1 MMIDICSI
9 KISKLKTKKPIMK
22 NLITLTDEQLIA
34 LFKEGNTYAMEVL
47 VNRHKSRIYT
57 SIYLLV
63 KDKYL
68 AEDIFQDLFIKV
80 IDTFRAGK
88 YKEENKFLQWAM
100 RIAHNLCVDHFR
112 KVKSKPIIRTSEG
125 ADIFDV
131 LNFAEASTEDKIIRE
146 QSNEKI
152 MKLVAM
158 LPEDQREIIIL
169 RHFADLKFREISKIL
184 NCSVSTALGRM
195 RYALLNLRKL
205 IEEKQIAF

>member
-1 MMIDICSI
+1 MIDICSI
-9 KISKLKTKKPIMK
+9 KISKLK
-22 NLITLTDEQLIA
+22 TLTDEQLIA

-57 SIYLLV
+57 SIHLLV

-112 KVKSKPIIRTSEG
+112 KVKSKPVIRTSEG

-131 LNFAEASTEDKIIRE
+131 LNFAEPSTEDKMMRG

-152 MKLVAM
+152 MKLVSM

-184 NCSVSTALGRM
+184 DCSVNTALGRM

>member
-1 MMIDICSI
+1 
-9 KISKLKTKKPIMK
+9 MK

-34 LFKEGNTYAMEVL
+34 LFNEGNTYAMEVL
-47 VNRHKSRIYT
+47 INRHKVRIFT

-80 IDTFRAGK
+80 IETFRAGK
-88 YKEENKFLQWAM
+88 YKEENKFVQWAM

-112 KVKSKPIIRTSEG
+112 KIKTRPVIRTSEG

-131 LNFAEASTEDKIIRE
+131 LNFAEPSVEENIMKA
-146 QSNEKI
+146 QSSEKI
-152 MKLVAM
+152 MKLVCL

-169 RHFADLKFREISKIL
+169 RHFADLKFREISNIL
-184 NCSVSTALGRM
+184 NCSVNTALGRM

-205 IEEKQIAF
+205 IEEKQIAL